1 MFVALFIT
9 DQRGSPNGRYGVV
22 VMVSLSW
29 CRCHGLIPMLC
40 IVSVIKM
47 LDECVNVVIAT
58 NSSSN
63 VSMFT

>member
-29 CRCHGLIPMLC
+29 LDPHVVYC
-40 IVSVIKM
+40 ICN
-47 LDECVNVVIAT
+47 LDAR
-58 NSSSN
+58 
-63 VSMFT
+63 